1 MQREQAEKLV
11 QLFFQ
16 TAPPFRRNY
25 IRPAERPEGAPHLP
39 RLPHHHLFCLLI
51 LQKNG
56 QTNMSALAE
65 RLGVS
70 GQQCTRIVGEL
81 VGGGLA
87 ERSADEKN
95 RRIVCVSVTDKGK
108 ELLSQLYR
116 HACEHIG
123 KQLAAL
129 SDEDADELI
138 AHLSGIIKILDKLE

>member
-1 MQREQAEKLV
+1 MQREKAETLAK
-11 QLFFQ
+11 LFFR

-25 IRPAERPEGAPHLP
+25 IKPPKLPDGPP
-39 RLPHHHLFCLLI
+39 RLPHHHMFCLII
-51 LQKNG
+51 LMKSERESMG
-56 QTNMSALAE
+56 SLAE
-65 RLGVS
+65 KLGVS
-70 GQQCTRIVGEL
+70 NQQITRIVGEL